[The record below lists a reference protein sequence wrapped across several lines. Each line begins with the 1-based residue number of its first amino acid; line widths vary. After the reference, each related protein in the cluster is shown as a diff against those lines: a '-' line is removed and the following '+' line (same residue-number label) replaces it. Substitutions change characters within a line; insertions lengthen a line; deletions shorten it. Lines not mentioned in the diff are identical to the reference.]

1 MAACTSLLFTV
12 NLPATA
18 KEPAV
23 KRHRA
28 ERRAERAT
36 LATKQSTMSYNPE
49 DMLNL
54 EKRTGIKNAE
64 VDDFLRK
71 V

>member
-1 MAACTSLLFTV
+1 
-12 NLPATA
+12 
-18 KEPAV
+18 
-23 KRHRA
+23 
-28 ERRAERAT
+28 
-36 LATKQSTMSYNPE
+36 MSYNPE